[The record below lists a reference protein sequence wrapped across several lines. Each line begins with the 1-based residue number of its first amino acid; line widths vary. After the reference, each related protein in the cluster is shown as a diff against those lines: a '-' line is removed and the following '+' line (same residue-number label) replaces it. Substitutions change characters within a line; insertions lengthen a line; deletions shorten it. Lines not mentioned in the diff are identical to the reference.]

1 MAELPD
7 IASTVARTK
16 EYYDGPAV
24 RAITSGAAA
33 NDYRWSSLI
42 VGIVESTPFQMRRPP
57 SGDSPAT
64 VAAR

>member
-24 RAITSGAAA
+24 RKITRDVAAS
-33 NDYRWSSLI
+33 DYRWSQVIL
-42 VGIVESTPFQMRRPP
+42 GIVESTPFQMRRSREP
-57 SGDSPAT
+57 
-64 VAAR
+64 